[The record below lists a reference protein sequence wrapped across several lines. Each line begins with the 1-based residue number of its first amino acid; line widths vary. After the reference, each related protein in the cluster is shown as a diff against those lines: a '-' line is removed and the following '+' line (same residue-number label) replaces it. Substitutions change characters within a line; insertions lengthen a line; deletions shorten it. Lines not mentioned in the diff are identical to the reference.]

1 MWHSSLSKNNEDD
14 LERVQKSALKVILK
28 DKYIDYKSA
37 LQQLNIESLFDRRES
52 LCLKFARKGLKLDQ
66 FKKMFPIQ
74 RPLHNMEKRNTDK
87 FLVNSARTE
96 RYFKSSI
103 PSMQRLKD

>member
-1 MWHSSLSKNNEDD
+1 
-14 LERVQKSALKVILK
+14 
-28 DKYIDYKSA
+28 
-37 LQQLNIESLFDRRES
+37 
-52 LCLKFARKGLKLDQ
+52 
-66 FKKMFPIQ
+66 MFPIQ

-103 PSMQRLKD
+103 PSMQRLKDWLDMKDN